1 MEYLH
6 ARNILHRD
14 LKSNN
19 IFLIPKEI
27 NPTQTSVH
35 SRNANNRNRLLNE
48 FLSTSPGS
56 QFEPKWL
63 VKIGDFGLATVK
75 SAAWNQDGSS
85 QALSPAAARTNQPT
99 GSILWMAPEVI
110 TQKFVDPY
118 TPKSDVYSYG
128 VVLYELLTGQLP
140 YSHKEQNTVSYFLL
154 MIIML
159 GIDVMSHLLFKR
171 FCLWLVQ
178 DVLSLIRMTF
188 EKILPVMLKISWLLV
203 VNMTEISVLI
213 SSR

>member
-110 TQKFVDPY
+110 TQKVVDPY

-140 YSHKEQNTVSYFLL
+140 YSHKEQNTVSYFSS

-159 GIDVMSHLLFKR
+159 WIDVMSRLLFKR

-178 DVLSLIRMTF
+178 DVLSLIRMTS
-188 EKILPVMLKISWLLV
+188 EKILPVMLKISWLPV

>member
-178 DVLSLIRMTF
+178 DVLSLIRMTS